1 MGTKITANFS
11 FSYVAA
17 SQWQEGDEAQAGT
30 VAKGHKEK
38 KDRNGEEREKQEGK
52 GGA

>member
-1 MGTKITANFS
+1 MGTKNTANLS

-17 SQWQEGDEAQAGT
+17 SQWQEGDKAQAGPVT
-30 VAKGHKEK
+30 KGHKEK
-38 KDRNGEEREKQEGK
+38 KDRSGEEREKQEGK